1 MELIESK
8 KIFGGDQVRYKHDS
22 KVLGCEMVFSLFLPK
37 EAQEHPVPLV
47 WFLSGLT
54 CDDQNFSTK
63 SGFQRYAADLGL
75 AVLIPDTSPR
85 GSEVADDEAYDLGQ
99 GAGFYLN
106 ASQEPWASHYRMYDY
121 LLEELAELVED
132 CLPHGSSQQAIMGH
146 SMGGYGALMMGL
158 KNPQRFQSISAFA
171 PISNPTQVPWGQKAF
186 SAYLGPDESAWAD
199 WDPVHL
205 IKEAK
210 DEIPIFISQGTAD
223 EFYPEQLAESAF
235 LEAAE
240 GADYPVRYQKEEGYD
255 HSYYT
260 ISTFI
265 GKHLKFHK
273 GYL

>member
-8 KIFGGDQVRYKHDS
+8 KIFAGAQQRYQHQS
-22 KVLGCEMVFSLFLPK
+22 EVLGCEMVFSLFLPK
-37 EAQEHPVPLV
+37 EAQDRPVPLL

-85 GSEVADDEAYDLGQ
+85 GQEVADDEAYDLGQ

-106 ASQEPWASHYRMYDY
+106 ASQEPWVTHYHMYDY
-121 LLEELAELVED
+121 LMEELAELVED

-146 SMGGYGALMMGL
+146 SMGGYGALMIGL

-171 PISNPTQVPWGQKAF
+171 PISNPSQVPWGRKAF
-186 SAYLGPDESAWAD
+186 TAYLGPDEKDWVA
-199 WDPVHL
+199 WDPVAL
-205 IKEAK
+205 VKEAEVK
-210 DEIPIFISQGTAD
+210 SPIYISQGTAD
-223 EFYPEQLAESAF
+223 EFYPEQLDEKAF

-240 GADYPVRYQKEEGYD
+240 AASYPVRYQKEEGYD

-265 GKHLKFHK
+265 GDHLNFHK
-273 GYL
+273 ANL